1 MSIATKMAATQ
12 QLGVDLWATHEVSD
26 KPGKKMGIRLL
37 SKKVFFVVL
46 KEGEDH

>member
-12 QLGVDLWATHEVSD
+12 QLGVDLWEVSD

-37 SKKVFFVVL
+37 SKKVFFVL